1 MKCNTKGSHRQ
12 YTTRI
17 VVQRLAGTADAAGHI
32 DGNTD
37 ANWIQYC
44 AAWASVRS
52 RGGREFW
59 RVSQVQSDVDFV
71 FNCPWSKTLENA
83 TPAMRIVSDGK
94 VYEILSVINVDLA
107 NNSIEIQTR
116 RRTT

>member
-1 MKCNTKGSHRQ
+1 MKCKTTGSHRQ

-17 VVQRLAGTADAAGHI
+17 TLQRISGTADAAGHV
-32 DGNTD
+32 DGNT
-37 ANWIQYC
+37 ASNWVTYC
-44 AAWASVRS
+44 TAWASVRS

-71 FNCPWSKTLENA
+71 FTCPWSKTLEAA
-83 TPAMRIVSDGK
+83 TPDMRIACNGN
-94 VYEILSVINVDLA
+94 VYEILSVINVDLG
-107 NNSIEIQTR
+107 NETVEIQTR